1 VRTPIFFILG
11 IGVGRRSA
19 VMNGANLSISERLG
33 ETMRPIADRRHHVY
47 CGDSA
52 AESREAEMKWLCV
65 SVLIVVGQVV
75 SSQAPTHPTMSDDVV
90 SDLLALA
97 TTHSSHQFRPI
108 TKVVDESRI
117 ILVTSHRMLM
127 ASKNAS
133 VIEKG
138 GRYRPP
144 AADRLDAVVI
154 ECGDADLE
162 EVFDCNRL
170 SVIDS
175 TGTAIDPLSVDAG
188 PKVFRNAAGESWT
201 VRTVIAQYPIEPLRS
216 GFDVTAHVPDGTEW
230 PLTVTAEQALNQ
242 LLIGQSIPSHV
253 RARASVSHTPPS
265 QLRVRIRSE
274 GDRWRI
280 ASLDQSFVWTDCL
293 AYIGD
298 SSARVATLEPG
309 GTVLIDRGEFFP
321 AVTGDAPPPA
331 IICTVGGRTFGANTP
346 PSR

>member
-1 VRTPIFFILG
+1 
-11 IGVGRRSA
+11 
-19 VMNGANLSISERLG
+19 
-33 ETMRPIADRRHHVY
+33 
-47 CGDSA
+47 
-52 AESREAEMKWLCV
+52 MKWLCV
-65 SVLIVVGQVV
+65 SALIVVGQVV
-75 SSQAPTHPTMSDDVV
+75 SSQAPVPPTMSDDVV

-97 TTHSSHQFRPI
+97 TTHSSLQFKPI
-108 TKVVDESRI
+108 TRVVDESRV
-117 ILVTSHRMLM
+117 ILVTSNRMRI

-133 VIEKG
+133 VFEKG
-138 GRYRPP
+138 GRYSPP

-175 TGTAIDPLSVDAG
+175 TGKAIDPLSVEAG
-188 PKVFRNAAGESWT
+188 PNVFRNSAGDSWT
-201 VRTVIAQYPIEPLRS
+201 VRTVMALYPIEPLRG
-216 GFDVTAHVPDGTEW
+216 GFEVTAHVPDGTEW

-242 LLIGQSIPSHV
+242 LLIGRSIPSRV
-253 RARASVSHTPPS
+253 RVSVSDTPPS
-265 QLRVRIRSE
+265 QLRVRLRSE

-280 ASLDQSFVWTDCL
+280 SSLDQSFVWTDCL

-321 AVTGDAPPPA
+321 PLTGETPPPS
-331 IICTVGGRTFGANTP
+331 IICTVDQKTFLANTP
-346 PSR
+346 SSR

>member
-1 VRTPIFFILG
+1 
-11 IGVGRRSA
+11 
-19 VMNGANLSISERLG
+19 
-33 ETMRPIADRRHHVY
+33 
-47 CGDSA
+47 
-52 AESREAEMKWLCV
+52 MKWLCV
-65 SVLIVVGQVV
+65 SALIVAGQVV
-75 SSQAPTHPTMSDDVV
+75 SSQAPTHPTMSDEVV

-97 TTHSSHQFRPI
+97 TTHSSLQFRPI
-108 TKVVDESRI
+108 TKVVDESRV
-117 ILVTSHRMLM
+117 ILVTSHRMLI

-138 GRYRPP
+138 GRYRPL
-144 AADRLDAVVI
+144 ADRLDAVVI

-175 TGTAIDPLSVDAG
+175 TGTAIEPLSVDAG

-216 GFDVTAHVPDGTEW
+216 GFEVTAHVPDGTEW

-242 LLIGQSIPSHV
+242 LLIGQSIPSRV
-253 RARASVSHTPPS
+253 RASVSHTPPS

-298 SSARVATLEPG
+298 SSARVATLEPSG
-309 GTVLIDRGEFFP
+309 AVLIDRGEFFP
-321 AVTGDAPPPA
+321 AVAGDAPPPA
-331 IICTVGGRTFGANTP
+331 IICTVGGRTFSANTP